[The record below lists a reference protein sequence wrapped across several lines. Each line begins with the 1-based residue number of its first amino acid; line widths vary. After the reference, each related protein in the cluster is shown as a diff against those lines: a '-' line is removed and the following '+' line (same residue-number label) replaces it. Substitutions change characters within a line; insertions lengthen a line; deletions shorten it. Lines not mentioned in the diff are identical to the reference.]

1 VPNYFLLCLA
11 FFLSL
16 DTNSSV
22 AKFETHYRSAKT
34 MRANFL
40 ELYSENGQIVRSEAG
55 IAYFRKPGKMRWE
68 YQRPEKNLF
77 LVDGKD
83 AWFYTPVDHTATKIP
98 ARQSDDW
105 RTPLALLTEGA
116 KLSKICDRIVEANLP
131 VSLEPNL
138 AQRNGT
144 GFECVLKNS
153 SAKTDHD
160 SSGTSKMR
168 VFLEVQTDT
177 GELARVLIQSP
188 GSVQTEF
195 RFKDWE
201 IDPPLAEALFKFSPP
216 PGVVI
221 VNGLLPSSPSVRQ

>member
-1 VPNYFLLCLA
+1 VPDYFLVVLA
-11 FFLSL
+11 FFFSL
-16 DTNSSV
+16 DTISPV
-22 AKFETHYRSAKT
+22 ARFEARYRTAKA

-40 ELYSENGQIVRSEAG
+40 ELYSENGQIVRSESG
-55 IAYFRKPGKMRWE
+55 VAYFRKPGRMRWE
-68 YQRPEKNLF
+68 YEKPEKNLF

-116 KLSKICDRIVEANLP
+116 KLSKVCERVVAANLP
-131 VSLEPNL
+131 PSADTNL
-138 AQRNGT
+138 NHRDAQ

-153 SAKTDHD
+153 STKTNGEA
-160 SSGTSKMR
+160 SVTFPMR
-168 VFLEVQTDT
+168 VFLDITDT
-177 GELARVLIQSP
+177 GELASVLIQSA

-201 IDPPLAEALFKFSPP
+201 IDPPLADSLFHFSPP

-221 VNGLLPSSPSVRQ
+221 VNGLLPSSPGNRQK

>member
-1 VPNYFLLCLA
+1 
-11 FFLSL
+11 
-16 DTNSSV
+16 
-22 AKFETHYRSAKT
+22 

-68 YQRPEKNLF
+68 YQKPEKNLF

-116 KLSKICDRIVEANLP
+116 RLSKVCDRIVEANLP
-131 VSLEPNL
+131 VTPEPDL
-138 AQRNGT
+138 TQREGK
-144 GFECVLKNS
+144 GFECILKNS
-153 SAKTDHD
+153 SPKTDLEY
-160 SSGTSKMR
+160 SGKSKMR
-168 VFLEVQTDT
+168 VFLEVRTDT

-201 IDPPLAEALFKFSPP
+201 IDPPLADALFKFSPP

-221 VNGLLPSSPSVRQ
+221 VNGLLPSAPSVRQ